1 MFGELKQEVLPQKPV
16 LYLYAKMKNYARPEN
31 ATLWTSL
38 SQLYKTSLGRF
49 CKNLK
54 LKISELFL
62 KLMSQG
68 SL

>member
-31 ATLWTSL
+31 VTLWTSL